1 MRVIYNALKY
11 PVTYVQGPPGTGK
24 TKTIINVIFSLL
36 LNDKTC
42 LITSSNNKPVD
53 GIVSNLSFYYQD
65 KKYKLPFLRL
75 GNMEDTA
82 KASCCQNQVN
92 F

>member
-1 MRVIYNALKY
+1 M
-11 PVTYVQGPPGTGK
+11 
-24 TKTIINVIFSLL
+24 
-36 LNDKTC
+36 
-42 LITSSNNKPVD
+42 ITSSNNKPVD

-82 KASCCQNQVN
+82 KAVVKIRSIFDKISANPNYFEKIDIKPIINEYAKIVKKRI
-92 F
+92 